1 MTASDL
7 LALRLGQVNALTKAI
22 FPVCSACLIIF
33 LTMSIYAILGVS
45 YFGVTQ
51 PAYFGDWGRAML
63 TLLAAGTLENW
74 VDYAI
79 DVMGGDPAEINAGV
93 LVYFGTYIVVVGYV
107 LTSILVAVLIENFSA
122 AQEEEIMN
130 TTGQNTLYQ
139 RGHMEG
145 VLALRVSNNQL
156 DPLLLQLSTFE
167 NSRDLSNRIGGVTEG
182 EGVRNRNK
190 TDRL

>member
-1 MTASDL
+1 M
-7 LALRLGQVNALTKAI
+7 
-22 FPVCSACLIIF
+22 
-33 LTMSIYAILGVS
+33 
-45 YFGVTQ
+45 
-51 PAYFGDWGRAML
+51 
-63 TLLAAGTLENW
+63 
-74 VDYAI
+74 DYAI